1 MGAIKIIRAIKRH
14 VETFRR
20 NVSTRRMIPWLILIL
35 LIAGAAAGYAWV
47 THDLPSLDTL
57 PSQLYAPS
65 VRITDRQG
73 RLLYEM
79 LPQGGGRN
87 APTPL
92 ERIPLA
98 LQQATIA
105 TEDAS
110 FYHNPGV
117 DPLGILR
124 ALWINLRGGETLS
137 GGSTITQQVARS
149 LLLSPQERSQR
160 SLRRKLRESILA
172 WQLTQRYSKDEIL
185 ALYLNQT
192 YYGGMAYGVEA
203 AAQTYFGKSASDLDL
218 AESALLAGL
227 PQAPALYN
235 PFTDLEAAKKRQA
248 VVLGLMEKAGYLD
261 AGQVALAEREPLVLA
276 GTPYPLEA
284 PHFVM
289 MVRAQ
294 IDALFTPEQVQAFG
308 GLVVRTSLDLDDQKK
323 AEQAVADQLGRLH
336 AKESGTPGHN
346 LNDAA
351 LVALD
356 PHTGQILAM
365 VGSAD
370 YNDPRSLRG
379 GQYGPGAAPAG
390 LGPQTV
396 YLCFGLG
403 PQPGQPLDG
412 RHHAA
417 GREH

>member
-1 MGAIKIIRAIKRH
+1 
-14 VETFRR
+14 
-20 NVSTRRMIPWLILIL
+20 
-35 LIAGAAAGYAWV
+35 
-47 THDLPSLDTL
+47 
-57 PSQLYAPS
+57 
-65 VRITDRQG
+65 
-73 RLLYEM
+73 M
-79 LPQGGGRN
+79 LAQGGGRN

-92 ERIPLA
+92 EHIPLV
-98 LQQATIA
+98 LQQATID

-110 FYHNPGV
+110 FYNNPGI

-149 LLLSPQERSQR
+149 LLMSPQERSQR

-185 ALYLNQT
+185 AFYLNQT

-203 AAQTYFGKSASDLDL
+203 AAQTYFGKSVSDLDL

-227 PQAPALYN
+227 PQAPALYD

-276 GTPYPLEA
+276 STPYPLEA

-289 MVRAQ
+289 MVRSQ
-294 IDALFTPEQVQAFG
+294 IDALFPSAGQVQAFG

-323 AEQAVADQLGRLH
+323 AEQAVADQLERLH
-336 AKESGTPGHN
+336 AKESGTLGHN

-365 VGSAD
+365 VGSAG
-370 YNDPRSLRG
+370 YNDR
-379 GQYGPGAAPAG
+379 AHAG
-390 LGPQTV
+390 N
-396 YLCFGLG
+396 
-403 PQPGQPLDG
+403 
-412 RHHAA
+412 HHAQLAFGRLDHVA
-417 GREH
+417 GGAVGLVGGLQFDGLNLDARHSPRCCLGCHCGGLFHLRHILAAFLIKNCGMYANQICSRIR